1 MKNNSDSF
9 RAKWQEQQQNLQTL
23 LQQQDALVLEM
34 LEELTKLQAIS
45 SAENTFFIEDDYMR
59 IVVEMEAQRRLGNS
73 WPCNWCSLTALS
85 DALTPI
91 VGWLVSPNS
100 LWYAL
105 GKVKKYEK
113 DIQRRVI
120 SLKND
125 RRLNCLL

>member
-1 MKNNSDSF
+1 MKNSSDSF

-73 WPCNWCSLTALS
+73 WPCNWCSFTELA

-91 VGWLVSPNS
+91 VGWLVSSKS
-100 LWYAL
+100 LWCAL
-105 GKVKKYEK
+105 KKVKIYEK
-113 DIQRRVI
+113 DIRRRVI
-120 SLKND
+120 ELKK
-125 RRLNCLL
+125 